1 MKIIHLVL
9 GKANPERMN
18 GVNKVAHN
26 LATTQTALGYDVT
39 LWGISESSVHN
50 YPPRNYKTTLF
61 QAIDSRFK
69 VHETIVEA
77 IEEVSK
83 DTVFHIHGS
92 FIKEFYIISK
102 LLKKSGIPYIYTS
115 HGSLGPA
122 AMLQNALVK
131 KYYFTFIEKTIL
143 KNAKAVHLLGNTE
156 VENVKKL
163 MPNANNT
170 IKIPNGQNLS
180 EIPNIQVDKSDRT
193 TPVFGFLGR
202 LDKNHKGLDLLLDG
216 FSIYV
221 KNGGVGTIEFVGN
234 GPDMDFLKS
243 KAADLKIEDK
253 LIFHG
258 AKYGNEKFD
267 YLASFDVFLHTSRME
282 GFPTAVLEAA
292 AMSLPCLCSEATNA
306 NDYLRQWD
314 AGYPYVENTP
324 EEIAHQLQ
332 LAEADFYNKSL
343 QEKGRNARKM
353 IETDF
358 TWEKISKALIKV
370 YKVEPQYLMDLEF

>member
-39 LWGISESSVHN
+39 LWGITDTLIHN
-50 YPPRNYKTTLF
+50 YPPRNYRTNLY
-61 QAIDSRFK
+61 QAIDSKFNI
-69 VHETIVEA
+69 HESIIEA
-77 IEEVSK
+77 IEGVSK
-83 DTVFHIHGS
+83 DTIFHIHGS
-92 FIKEFYIISK
+92 FIKEFYHIAK
-102 LLKKSGIPYIYTS
+102 LLKKLEIPYVYTS

-131 KYYFTFIEKTIL
+131 KYYFTFVEKTIL

-156 VENVKKL
+156 VENVQRL

-180 EIPNIQVDKSDRT
+180 EIPKIQVDKAGRT
-193 TPVFGFLGR
+193 APIFGFLGR

-216 FSIYV
+216 FATYV
-221 KNGGVGTIEFVGN
+221 ENGGTGTIEFVGN
-234 GPDMDFLKS
+234 GPDMDFLKE
-243 KAADLKIEDK
+243 KGEALKIADK
-253 LIFHG
+253 LTFHG
-258 AKYGNEKFD
+258 AKYGDEKFD
-267 YLASFDVFLHTSRME
+267 YLANFDVFLHTSRME

-292 AMSLPCLCSEATNA
+292 AMSLPCICSEATNA
-306 NDYLRQWD
+306 NDYLRQWN
-314 AGYPYVENTP
+314 AGYPYQDNTP
-324 EEIAHQLQ
+324 EEIARQLQ
-332 LAEADFYNKSL
+332 LAEADFHNKTL
-343 QEKGRNARKM
+343 IKKGKNARKM

-358 TWEKISKALIKV
+358 TWEKVSRALIEV
-370 YKVEPQYLMDLEF
+370 YEVEPEYLMDLNM